1 MSDTGREGE
10 EGQLPAEP
18 EENEPG
24 ESLEQ
29 EEEGRSLLEM
39 ILAEGPGSP
48 PALAA
53 RVDGIVVGRVAEVD
67 GSGAVRVT
75 FPGAPEEGFSA
86 RTMAPLGEA
95 DKGCEVALM
104 FEGGD
109 PRKPCV
115 MGKLVSPLASG
126 RDANE
131 AEAKADG
138 RRVEINAEQEIV
150 LRCGESS
157 ITLTKA
163 GKIILRGAYVL
174 SRSSGV
180 NRIQGGSVQIN

>member
-1 MSDTGREGE
+1 MSNTEREDGAAAADE
-10 EGQLPAEP
+10 LDET
-18 EENEPG
+18 EPG
-24 ESLEQ
+24 AGGPL
-29 EEEGRSLLEM
+29 EEEHVSLLEM

-53 RVDGIVVGRVAEVD
+53 RVDGVVVGRVTSVD
-67 GSGAVRVT
+67 ASGAVRVT
-75 FPGAPEEGFSA
+75 FPGAPPEGFPA
-86 RTMAPLGEA
+86 RAMTTLVEA
-95 DKGCEVALM
+95 DKGIGVALL

-115 MGKLVSPLASG
+115 MGKMVSPLAAGVSG
-126 RDANE
+126 E
-131 AEAKADG
+131 AEAAADG
-138 RRVEINAEQEIV
+138 RRVEISAEQEIV

-157 ITLTKA
+157 ITLTRS